1 MKATNTETISID
13 YDVLNRDDER
23 VRSGKIT
30 GTFPD
35 ETSWIDMVDE
45 LLERAYTREAKKSWK
60 ASYSITET
68 P

>member
-1 MKATNTETISID
+1 MTNATETISID

-23 VRSGKIT
+23 VRSGKIS

-35 ETSWIDMVDE
+35 STSWIDMVDE
-45 LLERAYTREAKKSWK
+45 LLERAWAREEKKSWK
-60 ASYSITET
+60 PSYSVTET